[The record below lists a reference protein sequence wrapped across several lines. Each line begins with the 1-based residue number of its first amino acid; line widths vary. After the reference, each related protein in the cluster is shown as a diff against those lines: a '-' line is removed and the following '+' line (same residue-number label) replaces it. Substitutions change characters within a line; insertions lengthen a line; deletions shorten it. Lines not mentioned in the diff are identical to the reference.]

1 MEIEKKF
8 KPLHYP
14 ENYETF
20 EKKEIEQGYLCT
32 EPVVRIRKSN
42 DRYILT
48 YKAETLKSHCDT
60 VRMCHEFEV
69 ELTKEA
75 YLHLKEKIDGELI
88 KKTRY
93 LIPLLD
99 GHTAELDIFHDSL
112 EGLSIV
118 EVEFDSERD
127 ALAFVPPDWF
137 GEDVS
142 GDKRYTNKW
151 LAFHRDWR

>member
-14 ENYETF
+14 ENYKAF

-48 YKAETLKSHCDT
+48 YKAKVLENHCEDI
-60 VRMCHEFEV
+60 RICNELEA
-69 ELTKEA
+69 ELTKSG
-75 YLHLKEKIDGELI
+75 YLHLKEKIDGEII

-93 LIPLLD
+93 LIPLSD
-99 GHTAELDIFHDSL
+99 GHTAELDIFHEGL

-118 EVEFDSERD
+118 EVEFASEKEARS
-127 ALAFVPPDWF
+127 FVPPDWF

-142 GDKRYTNKW
+142 GDKRYTNQW